1 MFAELPQ
8 QPADTLLS
16 LIKLHNADE
25 RDAKIDLGVGVYR
38 NENGQTPVFG
48 AVKLAE
54 QRLVDTQSSKSYLGP
69 EGDVQFV
76 ASIATLALADAVSH
90 DRLAGLQTPGGTGAL
105 RLALELYVKNAPEGT
120 IWVGTPT
127 WPVHM
132 SMLKSLGAK
141 IACFD
146 YYDIAS
152 QQRIPDANLQ
162 AIAKARPGDLI
173 LLQGCCHNPTG
184 CNPDLAEWQALAT
197 ACEAA
202 GVIPLVDLAYH
213 GLGEG
218 LDDDAA
224 GVRLMAKQLPEML
237 IAYSCD
243 KNFGLYRDRVGAVF
257 ALCQNVADSDLV
269 KSNFAV
275 LARNN
280 WSMPPDH
287 GGAVVSMILRD
298 PELRENWQSEL
309 QGMQERLR
317 RLRVQIAAY
326 EKVGSVDL
334 RFLAQQTGMFA
345 MLPLA
350 PDAIVRLREK
360 HAVYM
365 VGNGRINVAGLL
377 EQDVDRFVS
386 ALDDVSRP

>member
-132 SMLKSLGAK
+132 SMLLSLGARVS
-141 IACFD
+141 CFD

-152 QQRIPDANLQ
+152 QQRIPGANLQ
-162 AIAKARPGDLI
+162 AIAKAKRGDLI
-173 LLQGCCHNPTG
+173 LLHGCCHNPTG

-197 ACEAA
+197 ACETA

-213 GLGEG
+213 GLGDG
-218 LDDDAA
+218 LDEDAA
-224 GVRLMAKQLPEML
+224 GVRLMSKQLPEML

-257 ALCQNVADSDLV
+257 ALCQDVADSDLV

-298 PELRENWQSEL
+298 PEQYENWQSEL

-326 EKVGSVDL
+326 GKVGSVDL
-334 RFLAQQTGMFA
+334 RLLAQQTGMFA